1 MNDIKTVV
9 LVEPRYLV
17 QSGLE
22 KMLMELPRLMLAK
35 TFSGD
40 EPNLAGL
47 ILKQDADILIIN
59 PLLLEVP
66 LRPLMDKLNENR
78 EMVIF
83 GLFEEN
89 TPYAIQGLFSKA
101 LSVHDSKFDL
111 QSKIRS
117 AMNFSEPND
126 QKGLLSQRE
135 VTILKQVVLGL
146 TNQEIADKLFLSI
159 HTVTT
164 HRKNINR
171 KLGIKT
177 VSGLAVYAM
186 MNHLVSMD
194 EIGQTLK

>member
-59 PLLLEVP
+59 PLLLQAS
-66 LRPLMDKLNENR
+66 LRKLIDKLKENR

-83 GLFEEN
+83 GLLDEN
-89 TPYAIQGLFSKA
+89 TPHAIQGLFSKA

-117 AMNFSEPND
+117 AIHFSEPNH
-126 QKGLLSQRE
+126 QKRLLSQRE

-186 MNHLVSMD
+186 MNRLVSM
-194 EIGQTLK
+194 EEMGGTTK

>member
-47 ILKQDADILIIN
+47 ILKQDVDILIIN

-126 QKGLLSQRE
+126 QKRLLSQRE

>member
-9 LVEPRYLV
+9 IVESCYLL

-40 EPNLAGL
+40 EPNLVGH
-47 ILKQDADILIIN
+47 ILKQEADILIIN
-59 PLLLEVP
+59 PLALKTDLHQAMNT
-66 LRPLMDKLNENR
+66 LKKNR
-78 EMVIF
+78 DLVIF
-83 GLFEEN
+83 GLFQTH
-89 TPYAIQGLFSKA
+89 TPLAIQSLFSHY
-101 LSVHDSKFDL
+101 LEVNDTKFDL

-117 AMNFSEPND
+117 VMNFAEKSD
-126 QKGLLSQRE
+126 QQRLLSQRE
-135 VTILKQVVLGL
+135 ITVLKQVVLGF

-177 VSGLAVYAM
+177 VSGLTVYAM
-186 MNHLVSMD
+186 MNHMVSMD